1 MKLSKEE
8 LIEKVNGYEIDDE
21 IKIELLENISDSM
34 EVNET
39 DNTEVE
45 EIKRKY
51 EELKEKYKERFLS
64 GETKDEEE
72 TEEETEEEEN
82 EDEKV
87 IDIKEI

>member
-8 LIEKVNGYEIDDE
+8 LIEKVNGYNIDDE

-34 EVNET
+34 EVTET
-39 DNTEVE
+39 DNTEME

-51 EELKEKYKERFLS
+51 EELKEKYKERFLI
-64 GETKDEEE
+64 GEKEDVEETDEE
-72 TEEETEEEEN
+72 TEEDED